1 LNLEILDVLRDP
13 ILDVTIGAKQER
25 FMARHAEYQYLDL
38 VQHVL
43 NHGDKRID
51 RTGVGTLASF
61 GAMMRFNMSDGTFPV
76 YTTKRVYWKTAVKEM
91 LWFLTGQ
98 TNIRSLLQENVRI
111 WTDWPLD
118 KYRKATGIQIA
129 QEDFEAR
136 VLEDEGFAEEWG
148 DLGPVYGKQWRRWVG
163 PDGREYDQIATVIET
178 LRTNPASRRI
188 LFHAW
193 NVADLSRMALNP
205 CHNFYQFFA
214 SGIDG
219 DREEPAKLSLMV
231 GTRSNDLGLGNPFN
245 VCQQA
250 ALLAMVAQQVDMAP
264 HELIWVGGDVHLYLN
279 HIELAETIL
288 TREPRPFPKLRLLRR
303 PDSID
308 GYRIEDFEVTGYDP
322 HPAIEAPVA
331 V

>member
-1 LNLEILDVLRDP
+1 
-13 ILDVTIGAKQER
+13 
-25 FMARHAEYQYLDL
+25 MARHQEHQYLDL
-38 VQHVL
+38 VEHVL
-43 NHGDKRID
+43 KNGDRRVD

-61 GAMMRFNMSDGTFPV
+61 GAMMRFDMSDGTFPV

-91 LWFLTGQ
+91 LWFLAGQ
-98 TNIRSLLQENVRI
+98 TNIRSLLEQNVRI
-111 WTDWPLD
+111 WTDWPLA
-118 KYRKATGIQIA
+118 KYRKATGADIS

-136 VLEDEGFAEEWG
+136 ILDDGEFALKWG

-163 PDGREYDQIATVIET
+163 PDGQEYDQIASVIKT
-178 LRTNPASRRI
+178 LRSDPASRRM

-193 NVADLSRMALNP
+193 NVADLDKMALNP

-214 SGIDG
+214 SGISEKDG
-219 DREEPAKLSLMV
+219 GAARLSLMT

-250 ALLAMVAQQVDMAP
+250 ALLAMVAQQVDMVP

-279 HIELAETIL
+279 HLELAETIL
-288 TREPRPFPKLRLLRR
+288 QREPRPFPKLRLLRR
-303 PDSID
+303 AESID
-308 GYRIEDFEVTGYDP
+308 DYRIEDFEVTGYDP
-322 HPAIEAPVA
+322 HPPIEAPVA

>member
-1 LNLEILDVLRDP
+1 
-13 ILDVTIGAKQER
+13 
-25 FMARHAEYQYLDL
+25 MARHQEQQYLDL
-38 VQHVL
+38 VEHVL
-43 NHGDKRID
+43 RNGDKRID

-61 GAMMRFNMSDGTFPV
+61 GAMMRFDMSDGTFPV

-98 TNIRSLLQENVRI
+98 TNIRSLLTDNVRI

-118 KYRKATGIQIA
+118 KYRKATGRTISQ
-129 QEDFEAR
+129 QDFEAR
-136 VLEDEGFAEEWG
+136 ILADENFALEWG

-163 PDGREYDQIATVIET
+163 PNGQEYDQISAVIDT
-178 LRTNPASRRI
+178 LRSNPSSRRM

-193 NVADLSRMALNP
+193 NVADLDKMALNP

-214 SGIDG
+214 SGIG
-219 DREEPAKLSLMV
+219 EREGGSAPRLSLMV

-250 ALLAMVAQQVDMAP
+250 ALLAMVAQQVDMVP

-288 TREPRPFPKLRLLRR
+288 KREPRPFPKLRLVRR

-308 GYRIEDFEVTGYDP
+308 DYRIEDFEVTGYDP